1 MCKISIGNEQVS
13 YKCNH
18 GRTPSSQSIHSTF
31 NQKIILAAR
40 TQFQESLMPS
50 QTTSNCYQL
59 RQFPA
64 DCLFWRSGKP
74 ANPLDILKL
83 PCPFSVGQAS
93 WHFLKNPSRWDA
105 EWNVRTEATEEGHL
119 LQIVWDLLM
128 SMPILIQSWKERT
141 WSLHHKPCRGAR
153 GSNQACHIRWKPA
166 ACFQLCRQDSG
177 APWNLLNSSCAHP
190 WQHSSCAAVNGRGNT
205 LKSTHSVS
213 ACGKQEVERWVNTDT
228 FLEKI
233 LEHIRCLTNWFS
245 SKNQF
250 HESQSRSY
258 NLQIC
263 SRKQT

>member
-18 GRTPSSQSIHSTF
+18 GSTPSSPSIHSTF

-59 RQFPA
+59 PQFPA
-64 DCLFWRSGKP
+64 DCLFWRSRKP
-74 ANPLDILKL
+74 KLDILKL
-83 PCPFSVGQAS
+83 PCHFPLARPLGTS
-93 WHFLKNPSRWDA
+93 WKNPSRWDA

-128 SMPILIQSWKERT
+128 SVPILIQSWKEGT
-141 WSLHHKPCRGAR
+141 WSLHHKPCRGCKGFKSSLPHPLETR
-153 GSNQACHIRWKPA
+153 GLFSA
-166 ACFQLCRQDSG
+166 
-177 APWNLLNSSCAHP
+177 LLPGFWSSM
-190 WQHSSCAAVNGRGNT
+190 
-205 LKSTHSVS
+205 KSTELELCTSMATQLMRCCEWS
-213 ACGKQEVERWVNTDT
+213 WEYAEVDT
-228 FLEKI
+228 FCQCSWKARSWEMSKYRYLSGED
-233 LEHIRCLTNWFS
+233 IRCLTDWFS
-245 SKNQF
+245 SKNQC

-263 SRKQT
+263 SRKRT

>member
-1 MCKISIGNEQVS
+1 
-13 YKCNH
+13 
-18 GRTPSSQSIHSTF
+18 
-31 NQKIILAAR
+31 
-40 TQFQESLMPS
+40 MPS
-50 QTTSNCYQL
+50 QTASNCYKL
-59 RQFPA
+59 PQFPA
-64 DCLFWRSGKP
+64 DCLFWRSRKP
-74 ANPLDILKL
+74 KLDILKL

-119 LQIVWDLLM
+119 LQIDWDLLM
-128 SMPILIQSWKERT
+128 SMPILIHSWKEWT

-166 ACFQLCRQDSG
+166 ACFQLCCQDSG

-213 ACGKQEVERWVNTDT
+213 ARGKQEVERWVNTDT

-233 LEHIRCLTNWFS
+233 
-245 SKNQF
+245 
-250 HESQSRSY
+250 
-258 NLQIC
+258 
-263 SRKQT
+263 